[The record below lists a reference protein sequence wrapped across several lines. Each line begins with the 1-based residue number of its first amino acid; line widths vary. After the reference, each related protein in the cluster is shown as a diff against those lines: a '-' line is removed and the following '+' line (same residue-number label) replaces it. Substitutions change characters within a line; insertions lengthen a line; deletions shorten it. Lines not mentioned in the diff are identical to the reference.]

1 MAPAVDN
8 TDRQLERQRVDRLGT
23 PVQIAASVPLIVYN
37 FGQFS
42 VVQDVRSDSEVR
54 SLEMG
59 RRAPS
64 LTLLAS
70 VHQFGLR
77 VNSCSLVVSS
87 GNHRGTKKT
96 LNVQH
101 PTLSSED
108 RGDQA
113 SLIVDRVTGHFQ
125 TRSLDEHFAFRI
137 LHFSL
142 EFSPY

>member
-42 VVQDVRSDSEVR
+42 VVQDVRSDAEVR
-54 SLEMG
+54 SLEPG
-59 RRAPS
+59 DGNAEVGDGAPS

-96 LNVQH
+96 LNVQR
-101 PTLSSED
+101 PTSNI
-108 RGDQA
+108 Q
-113 SLIVDRVTGHFQ
+113 
-125 TRSLDEHFAFRI
+125 RSVQKTEETKHR
-137 LHFSL
+137 
-142 EFSPY
+142 